1 MQFQFNIYDYA
12 KIFCVNKST
21 QFGSRSSGSD
31 LSIFRTLCG
40 LYEQLRR
47 ESSVS
52 DAESLKEAHISH
64 TLTSPTGAPR
74 QAELRAVR
82 VGSPFPTYMECRGVA
97 YSEN

>member
-12 KIFCVNKST
+12 KNFCVNKST
-21 QFGSRSSGSD
+21 QFGSRSSGSH

-40 LYEQLRR
+40 LFEQLLRR

-52 DAESLKEAHISH
+52 DAESLKEAHNSH

-74 QAELRAVR
+74 QAELCAVR
-82 VGSPFPTYMECRGVA
+82 VGSPFPTSWDAEG
-97 YSEN
+97 